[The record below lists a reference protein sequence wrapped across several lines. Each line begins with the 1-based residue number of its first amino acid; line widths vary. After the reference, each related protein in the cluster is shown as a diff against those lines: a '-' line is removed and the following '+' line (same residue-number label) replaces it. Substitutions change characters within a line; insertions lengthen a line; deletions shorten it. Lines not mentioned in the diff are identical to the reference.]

1 MPLRKNWLMVMSTAL
16 AVTSTK
22 SLSGPSG
29 DGPIYSTHD
38 DPILGGA
45 IKRHRLIKRLVFNSG

>member
-1 MPLRKNWLMVMSTAL
+1 MVMSTAL

-38 DPILGGA
+38 DPILGGT